1 MYMLTF
7 QAKGIASWN
16 VSVTVKKQNM
26 HWKIGG
32 TSESVFFFLSQVFKS
47 PGINIR
53 TNIFLG
59 TTHNCV
65 NCTCFYKITSEAWPK
80 LLIFRMHSTV
90 NKILKRQSYSRWR
103 SRPPGWKFALYK
115 YNYVRGRQ
123 ASWSCFKF
131 TPEVRYP
138 ITKPIRKA
146 GLKILLFYDQSEKS
160 PVSGLQADDRWNN
173 CIRRSLIL
181 LPPAVKKNAR

>member
-146 GLKILLFYDQSEKS
+146 GLKILLFYDQSEKKS
-160 PVSGLQADDRWNN
+160 SFWTTG
-173 CIRRSLIL
+173 RRQ
-181 LPPAVKKNAR
+181 VK